1 MKRLILALVA
11 VSALGL
17 AAVPAAHAADNDE
30 QSGTT
35 VQAPSDESAPSG
47 NVVKDDEQ
55 KPDSDTQSD
64 EDKK

>member
-17 AAVPAAHAADNDE
+17 AAVPVAHAADDE

-64 EDKK
+64 EEKK